1 MKNNTVVTIGDANY
15 LWGLFLLAASMRKSG
30 MDEPI
35 LVGTQKFDDR
45 CYRVLKQLGNVE
57 FISLDHAERSL
68 TCYKAEAMLKA
79 NTEYVTW
86 IDSDGIFTGN
96 CSELLPPPDDT
107 QIHIRKRVKQD
118 MPYAFPPEF
127 NLHEILPQW
136 KKDVE
141 SFSGKTGAAV
151 PAIEDFCSCSAC
163 SMSIARKQDDF
174 LRLWNAMMMTHL
186 PKVNIGVVDKT
197 LRCYHQL
204 DESCLNACLLFAPN
218 APKITETY
226 QLNKD
231 RNRLFVHF
239 YGRPKP
245 WIGWI
250 PSSVRHFDATVSIV
264 EWAISEKLE
273 LPSAIP
279 FSLKR
284 SHKILCTLGARPYEL
299 WHKIKRRLKL

>member
-1 MKNNTVVTIGDANY
+1 MKNNTIVTAGDINF
-15 LWGLFLLAASMRKSG
+15 LWGIFLLLASIRKSG

-45 CYRVLKQLGNVE
+45 CYRILKQFENVE
-57 FISLDHAERSL
+57 FISLDHVGRSL
-68 TCYKAEAMLKA
+68 TCYKAELMLKT

-86 IDSDGIFTGN
+86 IDSDGLFTGN
-96 CSELLPPPDDT
+96 CSELLTPPDET
-107 QIHIRKRVKQD
+107 QIHIRKRGI
-118 MPYAFPPEF
+118 PEMRLTYSPQF
-127 NLHEILPQW
+127 DLHELLSQW

-141 SFSGKTGAAV
+141 QISRNTESKIPARDEFST
-151 PAIEDFCSCSAC
+151 CCAC
-163 SMSIARKQDDF
+163 TISLARKQENF
-174 LRLWNAMMMTHL
+174 LRLWHDMMMTIL
-186 PKVNIGVVDKT
+186 PNIDIGVVDKT
-197 LRCYHQL
+197 LLCYHML

-226 QLNKD
+226 QLDKD
-231 RNRLFVHF
+231 RNRLFLHNS
-239 YGRPKP
+239 GPIKP
-245 WIGWI
+245 WKRWM
-250 PSSVRHFDATVSIV
+250 PSTLKNFDATVSIV

-284 SHKILCTLGARPYEL
+284 SHKTLCTLGARPYEL